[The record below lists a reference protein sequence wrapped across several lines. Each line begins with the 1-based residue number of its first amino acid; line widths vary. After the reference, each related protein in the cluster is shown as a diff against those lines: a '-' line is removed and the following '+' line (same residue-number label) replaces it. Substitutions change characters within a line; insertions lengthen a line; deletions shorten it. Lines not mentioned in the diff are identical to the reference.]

1 MTNTN
6 FEVVEIYPNILV
18 YKNVFKD
25 PKKIYQII
33 KDSSENKQDRILGE
47 WSQWSTF
54 GEYINSTIMN
64 FNKEFTFENIEE
76 LKVNSKD
83 QEDQKYFLL
92 ELSEGFN
99 KVTEDYLSRYGK
111 EFDFDKDETTE
122 THDGEVVPLWKTYGP
137 SICKYHK
144 EVTDPMSM
152 TYHSDFIR
160 EPIHSPGY
168 KFGITVNAYF
178 NDDYEGGEIDF
189 FVSGELIKYKPEAGD
204 WLLFPSGHPEILT
217 KDNTV
222 YLHGVF
228 PSSGQ
233 EKYFS
238 RMYWRKFSPGS
249 PEWFEKE
256 KEFGKDKWAE
266 MQNDIMQEY
275 VQTIP
280 NRFEIPEGVRV
291 R

>member
-1 MTNTN
+1 MTNKDI
-6 FEVVEIYPNILV
+6 EVVEIYPAILV
-18 YKNVFKD
+18 YRNVFQD
-25 PKKIYQII
+25 PEKTFSILKE
-33 KDSSENKQDRILGE
+33 SSKNDDDRFLGE
-47 WSQWSTF
+47 WTQWSSF
-54 GEYINSTIMN
+54 GEYINSTVAN
-64 FNKEFTFENIEE
+64 FHKEFTMENLQAAEA
-76 LKVNSKD
+76 KTKN
-83 QEDQKYFLL
+83 QQDQKNFLIELL
-92 ELSEGFN
+92 ESFY
-99 KVTEDYLSRYGK
+99 KVTEDYISRYGE
-111 EFDFDKDETTE
+111 EFNFDKDEMVVTKTGD
-122 THDGEVVPLWKTYGP
+122 TVPLWQMYGP

-144 EVTDPMSM
+144 DIKNSMSM

-168 KFGITVNAYF
+168 KFGITANAYF

-189 FVSGELIKYKPEAGD
+189 FVSGELVKYKPEAGD

-217 KDNTV
+217 KDGTV

-228 PSSGQ
+228 PSNGA

-238 RMYWRKFSPGS
+238 RMYWRKYSVGS
-249 PEWFEKE
+249 DEWFEKE
-256 KEFGKDKWAE
+256 KEFGKEKWASI
-266 MQNDIMQEY
+266 QNDLMQEY

>member
-1 MTNTN
+1 MIDSAI
-6 FEVVEIYPNILV
+6 EVVEIYPAILV

-25 PKKIYQII
+25 PEKTFNIL
-33 KDSSENKQDRILGE
+33 KDSSKNDEDRFLGE
-47 WSQWSTF
+47 WTQWSSF
-54 GEYINSTIMN
+54 GEYINSTIAN
-64 FNKEFTFENIEE
+64 FYKEFNMEN
-76 LKVNSKD
+76 LKSAEAKTKN
-83 QEDQKYFLL
+83 QQDQKEFLIELL
-92 ELSEGFN
+92 ESFYV
-99 KVTEDYLSRYGK
+99 VTEDYISRYGK
-111 EFDFDKDETTE
+111 EFNFNKDETIVTK
-122 THDGEVVPLWKTYGP
+122 TGDTVPLWQIYGP

-144 EVTDPMSM
+144 DINDSMSM

-168 KFGITVNAYF
+168 KFGITANAYF

-189 FVSGELIKYKPEAGD
+189 FVSGELVKYKPEAGD

-217 KDNTV
+217 KDGTV

-228 PSSGQ
+228 PSKGS

-238 RMYWRKFSPGS
+238 RMYWRKYSVGS
-249 PEWFEKE
+249 DEWFEKE
-256 KEFGKDKWAE
+256 EEFGKEEWAA

-275 VQTIP
+275 VKTVP

>member
-1 MTNTN
+1 MTSRDL
-6 FEVVEIYPNILV
+6 EVVEIYPNILV
-18 YKNVFKD
+18 YRNVFED
-25 PKKIYQII
+25 AEKIYNII
-33 KDSSENKQDRILGE
+33 KDSSENKEDRILGE
-47 WSQWSTF
+47 WSQWSHF
-54 GEYINSTIMN
+54 GQYINMTIKD
-64 FNKEFTFENIEE
+64 FNKEFTVKNI
-76 LKVNSKD
+76 KNVKTNSKD

-92 ELSEGFN
+92 ELAEGFD

-111 EFDFDKDETTE
+111 EFNFDKNETTE
-122 THDGEVVPLWKTYGP
+122 TYDGEVVPLWQTYGP

-144 EVTDPMSM
+144 EITDSMSM

-178 NDDYEGGEIDF
+178 NDDYDGGEIDF
-189 FVSGELIKYKPEAGD
+189 FVSGELIKYKPKAGD

-256 KEFGKDKWAE
+256 KEFGKEKWAA